1 MAMIADVDTRQQL
14 VEGVGVN
21 DAGYQVKIAGQR
33 SRTAGGRRTQKSL
46 WECPFY
52 NRWKGMLRRCYNAS
66 YQAKRP
72 TYAGCSVVDS
82 WLIFSNFRAW
92 MERQDWQGKE
102 IDKDL
107 LVPGNKLYGPDTCVF
122 IDRAVNVFLTERKG
136 DRSEVLVG
144 VYAERR
150 RRGFKANC
158 QDVDSGR
165 QIYLGRFATAE
176 EAHEAWRKYKASQA
190 EILAARQTDPRV
202 AAALLSRYQQ
212 SHFGQE
218 AA

>member
-1 MAMIADVDTRQQL
+1 MEKIADAKIRRQL

-21 DAGYQVKIAGQR
+21 DADYQVKIVGQN
-33 SRTAGGRRTQKSL
+33 SRTADGRRIQKYL

-52 NRWKGMLRRCYNAS
+52 SRWKGMLRRCYNSRYKAT
-66 YQAKRP
+66 RP

-82 WLIFSNFRAW
+82 WLVFSNFKSW
-92 MERQDWQGKE
+92 MEKQDWQGKE

-136 DRSEVLVG
+136 DRSAGLVG
-144 VYAERR
+144 VYQERR

-176 EAHEAWRKYKASQA
+176 EAHEAWRKFKLSQA
-190 EILAARQTDPRV
+190 LILAARQSDPRV
-202 AAALLSRYQQ
+202 AAALIARYQAQ
-212 SHFGQE
+212 EAQE